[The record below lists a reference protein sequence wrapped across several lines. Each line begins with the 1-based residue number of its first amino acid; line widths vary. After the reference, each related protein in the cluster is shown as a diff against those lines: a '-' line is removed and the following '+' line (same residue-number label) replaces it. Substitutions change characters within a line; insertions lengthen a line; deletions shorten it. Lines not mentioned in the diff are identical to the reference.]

1 MYPFFLLILYLF
13 MEKQVFELLLNDLYD
28 RYNPS
33 NKKEIPN
40 ILSKYVAQELDAV
53 YYFLTK
59 YNYPKHPNYDP
70 KLSGLESI
78 KFLIKN
84 YMDGVRSLTINTPGQ
99 SKEQVIEK
107 KLEEASN
114 QIKSTTEQVNEQIKS
129 KLENISSDF
138 KNTKE
143 ELKNEVAIWFQQFVE
158 NAESKNKPESH
169 EVKLNIL
176 YTEEDVKLPKE
187 ICEFQVGARFLVS
200 DSNGKLV
207 ALEVKDVFY
216 DFVSNENGYIKE
228 ITIDKI

>member
-1 MYPFFLLILYLF
+1 

-28 RYNPS
+28 RYNPG

-70 KLSGLESI
+70 KLSGLDSI
-78 KFLIKN
+78 KLLIKN
-84 YMDGVRSLTINTPGQ
+84 YMDGTRSLTINSTSP

-107 KLEEASN
+107 KIEEASN
-114 QIKSTTEQVNEQIKS
+114 QIKQTTEQVNEQIKS
-129 KLENISSDF
+129 KLENFDSDF
-138 KNTKE
+138 KKTKD
-143 ELKNEVAIWFQQFVE
+143 ELKAEMGMWFQRFQKEVE
-158 NAESKNKPESH
+158 FTNKPEQH

-176 YTEEDVKLPKE
+176 YTEQDVKLPKE
-187 ICEFQVGARFLVS
+187 ISEFQVGARFLVS

-216 DFVSNENGYIKE
+216 DFVSNESGYVKE

>member
-1 MYPFFLLILYLF
+1 

-28 RYNPS
+28 RYNPG

-70 KLSGLESI
+70 KLSGLDSI
-78 KFLIKN
+78 KLLIKN
-84 YMDGVRSLTINTPGQ
+84 YMDGTRSLTINSTSP

-107 KLEEASN
+107 KIEEASN
-114 QIKSTTEQVNEQIKS
+114 QIKQTTEQVNEQIKS
-129 KLENISSDF
+129 KLENFDSDF
-138 KNTKE
+138 KKTKD
-143 ELKNEVAIWFQQFVE
+143 ELKAEMETWFQRFQKEVE
-158 NAESKNKPESH
+158 FTNKPEQH

-176 YTEEDVKLPKE
+176 YTEQDVKLPKE
-187 ICEFQVGARFLVS
+187 ISEFQVGARFLVS

-216 DFVSNENGYIKE
+216 DFVSNESGYVKE